1 MTETLIDLSGVEFS
15 YSPDRPVL
23 CGCDFRLKPG
33 KRVALTG
40 ANGSGKTS
48 LLHLIV
54 GLLRPSAGRIEI
66 FGQNRRVETDFF
78 EVRRRIG
85 LLFQDSDDQLF
96 CPTVAEDVA
105 FGPLNL
111 GLKRDQVRQ
120 IVSQTLADLGLDGYE
135 NRITHRLS
143 SGEKRLVALA
153 TVLAMKPDVLLLDEP
168 TNSLD
173 DEAVGR
179 LTNILGGLSQAMILV
194 SHDGEFR
201 RQLTDHTL
209 SLRNGHLEAVSDTA
223 AKTSDSEQSQE
234 HRGKP

>member
-1 MTETLIDLSGVEFS
+1 MSEPLINIRDVDFS

-23 CGCDFRLKPG
+23 GGCSFRLDLG
-33 KRVALTG
+33 QRVALTG
-40 ANGSGKTS
+40 ANGSGKTT

-54 GLLRPSAGRIEI
+54 GLLRPGAGSVEV
-66 FGQNRRVETDFF
+66 FGKVRREEADFH

-120 IVSQTLADLGLDGYE
+120 IVSQTLADLGLAGYE
-135 NRITHRLS
+135 NRITYQLS
-143 SGEKRLVALA
+143 SGEKRLAALA
-153 TVLAMKPDVLLLDEP
+153 TVLAMQPDVLLLDEP

-173 DEAVGR
+173 EQSAQCLLEILGR
-179 LTNILGGLSQAMILV
+179 LTQAMILV
-194 SHDGEFR
+194 SHDREFR
-201 RQLTDHTL
+201 EKLTDQVFL
-209 SLRNGHLEAVSDTA
+209 LNQGHLEEVAN
-223 AKTSDSEQSQE
+223 
-234 HRGKP
+234 H